1 MVGDKN
7 MDIFKRMEEMPL
19 SRFHWRL
26 LFLTGFGWLF
36 DAMDTGLVSFVM
48 PLISKEW
55 QLSSQELGWIGSVG
69 LLGMALGAVIAGWAA
84 DRVGRRKLFMAT
96 LCVYSIATAACA
108 FAPNKEVLL
117 ALRFLTGVGL
127 GGQLPVAVTLVS
139 EYAPAAERGKL
150 VVLLESF
157 WALGWLGASLASYFI
172 IPVYGWSSAFLLGG
186 LPIFYIGLLWRY
198 LPESVR
204 YLLAKGR
211 GEEAKALVR
220 QMETLAGLPSVELT
234 VAQAGGAVPE
244 GTLRALWQQ
253 RFFRSTLVLWIVWFG
268 LVYSYYGMF
277 TWLPTLMVQKGY
289 PVVKTFEF
297 MLLLTLA
304 QIPGYGAAALLVD
317 RLGRRGTLAAFL
329 GGCAIS
335 AWLFSQAQG
344 MTAIWCW
351 GALMSFFNL
360 GAWGVIY
367 TYTPEVYPTRFRAL
381 GAGWAG
387 AVGRCGGMLAPVSV
401 GWLLSVGWQMSNL
414 FFLFAAVLMGIAL
427 VLYLWGEETK
437 GQRLAEE

>member
-1 MVGDKN
+1 

-36 DAMDTGLVSFVM
+36 DAMDTGLVSFIM
-48 PLISKEW
+48 PMISKEW
-55 QLSSQELGWIGSVG
+55 HLSSQQLGWIGSIG
-69 LLGMALGAVIAGWAA
+69 LLGMAIGAVIAGWAA
-84 DRVGRRKLFMAT
+84 DRVGRRKLFMVT
-96 LCVYSIATAACA
+96 LSVYSVATALCA
-108 FAPNKEVLL
+108 FAPNQETLL
-117 ALRFLTGVGL
+117 ILRFLTGVGL

-139 EYAPAAERGKL
+139 EYAPAAQRGKM

-157 WALGWLGASLASYFI
+157 WALGWLAASLAAYFI

-186 LPIFYIGLLWRY
+186 LPIFYIWLLWKY

-211 GEEAKALVR
+211 VDEAKCLVR
-220 QMETLAGLPSVELT
+220 QMEEAAGLASVELS
-234 VAQAGGAVPE
+234 VAQRSAAMTV
-244 GTLRALWQQ
+244 GTLSDLWQK
-253 RFFRSTLVLWIVWFG
+253 RFFQSTLVLWIVWFG
-268 LVYSYYGMF
+268 LVFSYYGMF

-304 QIPGYGAAALLVD
+304 QIPGYGAAAFLVD

-329 GGCAIS
+329 GGCAVS
-335 AWLFSQAQG
+335 AWLFSQAQAV
-344 MTAIWCW
+344 TAIWCW

-381 GAGWAG
+381 GSGWAG
-387 AVGRCGGMLAPVSV
+387 AIGRCGGMLAPVSV
-401 GWLLSVGWQMSNL
+401 GWLLSFGWTMQHL

-427 VLYLWGEETK
+427 VLYFWGQETK
-437 GQRLAEE
+437 GRRLEEE